1 MAYLYLK
8 HDDRRLKYDPLYIVW
23 LDKFVSLRKLRG
35 ISRKYVAHNMGL
47 SYRTY
52 YAKEVCISSFKIYE
66 LAKAFNVIGYNLDV
80 VVGEVFSHTK
90 RGKLIEYKH
99 VSSDRKKV

>member
-1 MAYLYLK
+1 
-8 HDDRRLKYDPLYIVW
+8 
-23 LDKFVSLRKLRG
+23 
-35 ISRKYVAHNMGL
+35 MGL

-66 LAKAFNVIGYNLDV
+66 LVKAFNVIGYNLDV

-90 RGKLIEYKH
+90 RGKRIEYKH